1 MLASELAIPER
12 TLRRAASEGLI
23 HGVRI
28 GPRRLRTTV
37 REQLYLRSHW
47 SLLRSLRQALR
58 TEPNAQL
65 AVLFGSTARGD
76 DDARSDVDVLV
87 VLADP
92 SVARLVALAERLSAR
107 TDRDVQPV
115 RLGDAESSP
124 LLMADVLEQG
134 RVLVDREGR
143 WPALRAQRE
152 RWRRL
157 AASEDRWRLEPMD
170 DLLLGTTAQ

>member
-1 MLASELAIPER
+1 MVCGLARGVFARRSASSSICGPTGRCSDLCVRLYGPSR
-12 TLRRAASEGLI
+12 TPS
-23 HGVRI
+23 
-28 GPRRLRTTV
+28 
-37 REQLYLRSHW
+37 
-47 SLLRSLRQALR
+47 
-58 TEPNAQL
+58 L

-92 SVARLVALAERLSAR
+92 SVARLAALAERLSAR